1 MLVVTDSAES
11 LQLLTIEEMRAAA
24 GIADSGSDAALTTLG
39 LSVAASITSECNV
52 AIGSGAPP
60 TLLRETLTQTFRR
73 VRASRLLLAR
83 RHEIEITSIDV
94 DGEAVS
100 PGDCEVDPESGF
112 VSLMVDDLPSRWVG
126 SKIVVVYQAGFET
139 PPADLKMAATDYFRS
154 SWLERDRDPLLK
166 GIVEDVPGVL
176 RTEKQFWI
184 GSIPG
189 QTREG
194 PVPDI
199 VSGQLKRFRNVAIA

>member
-11 LQLLTIEEMRAAA
+11 LQLLTIDEMRAAA
-24 GIADSGSDAALTTLG
+24 GITGSGSDAALRAIG

-83 RHEIEITSIDV
+83 RHEVEITSIDV

-100 PGDCEVDPESGF
+100 PDDCEADPESGL
-112 VSLMVDDLPSRWVG
+112 VSLMVDDFPSRWVG
-126 SKIVVVYQAGFET
+126 SKIVIVYQAGFATVPDE
-139 PPADLKMAATDYFRS
+139 LKMAATDFFRS
-154 SWLERDRDPLLK
+154 SWLESQRDPALK
-166 GIVEDVPGVL
+166 GFVEDIPGVL
-176 RTEKQFWI
+176 RTEKQYWV
-184 GSIPG
+184 GAVPG
-189 QTREG
+189 QAQEG
-194 PVPDI
+194 PVPAI
-199 VSGQLKRFRNVAIA
+199 VSGQLKRFRNVGIA